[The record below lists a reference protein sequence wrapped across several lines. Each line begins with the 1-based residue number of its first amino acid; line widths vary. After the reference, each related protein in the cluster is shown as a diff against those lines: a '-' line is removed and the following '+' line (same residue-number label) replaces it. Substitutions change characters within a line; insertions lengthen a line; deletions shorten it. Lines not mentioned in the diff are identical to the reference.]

1 MLEISFASNI
11 TLIATAAIGVAFAIA
26 FGIGG
31 IDTAK
36 KWWAKYLAPR
46 SSSGDSHVS

>member
-1 MLEISFASNI
+1 VTFA
-11 TLIATAAIGVAFAIA
+11 VA

-36 KWWAKYLAPR
+36 KWWARYLAPR
-46 SSSGDSHVS
+46 EN